1 MIVETLIVGDQPGDD
16 FTELNLA
23 VDSLTDP
30 RYVDGTVSVTIR
42 VRRGTYSG
50 DSCDLAGSGGWLL
63 TCNIEAFDPT
73 DKPVFDGTT
82 SPVVPFIDAALGGY
96 ESGVP
101 TTFKTSFTNIIFRN
115 YSGLSTTIG
124 QGFFIG
130 GTGGAAASI
139 DFIGCEFHNMTGG
152 ECLQRYSSDSD
163 RQAIVDSCIFNDCQ
177 YGILRG
183 SGNDILVKNCVF
195 SNYQRGS
202 EPSDAFFAKIHV
214 TGGNTKVFNNSV
226 AVALSSPGTQ
236 DIVTACSASNNAM
249 IVNPDNGNI
258 DGIYVEK
265 YGGNVIFFAGP
276 SSGREINT
284 LGDVQDL
291 GSNITDENPDFTNPG
306 GNDLTISA
314 TSPAAQNGIE
324 LLDVTD
330 DIAGAPRG
338 RLSYLRDGS
347 LQSEVVYDAG
357 AYQVTAVIASDRLK
371 SGMISPTARLML
383 HTRDA
388 ATGSYPT
395 IARTGD
401 PDFTGRYDSKYD
413 DTNTIVFESNN
424 PEVIYPMML
433 PSGTKFVKND
443 LLYPDYFDWDDRAII
458 SNGNIRAGIS
468 DAHVSF
474 TPGENISPFDESR
487 IYLDN
492 DSQFYMTGTASG
504 TLPGFSQRLSSKTSI
519 VIDTNPKQ
527 TTDFFF
533 STGTAPNASGLAEGV
548 NSSLGYYN
556 WGDNRWEIIGNLST
570 GSNIDILNNN
580 ADIRSQGLLACVP
593 AGLANSVGETIA
605 DLQGGAKA
613 ILETVGLPQSTYGF
627 PFASRYDA
635 TGSQMLDMSNYI
647 TAPFLLEKMT
657 LEFSASFG
665 PHIVSPLYHGP
676 QVKTFILLSQKDLSG
691 SSEPYTESILL
702 DTLPGTTTA
711 RNIQHG
717 FSKSIIAFGQVSL
730 TYDGAPSE
738 YNRDVNIVVGGGGVY
753 RSPTTGSFKLELVP
767 KTSQKNEFAG
777 CHAFMNSDSRTIVG
791 SPDREIIP
799 LVGGRSGFDIS
810 DGRSFVAGVGGLTPT
825 GSHTFSS
832 IYEAGSATELTVQ
845 ASSADS
851 IARTSPAV
859 ILPSDKLVL
868 CFSNTP
874 SFYPA
879 YVFDNPF
886 NSGERYEKGLA
897 NANVVLSPGAGKLT
911 LFGSL
916 LQNNLPKEPETNQPL
931 TSNAVHE
938 DLHYDNPVYDQWD
951 VEPYSALSGS
961 YVDLVI
967 SGNMLPDGNRSV
979 VASVAAG
986 NAGTTGS
993 LQRFVRLTDSVG
1005 KLYDSYP
1012 PNAATVLNASG
1023 KGLLTP
1029 GDGFNY
1035 IAVGAPVNYYT
1046 DITGPLSGV
1055 DTDWYLRAAYEV
1067 SSNRF
1072 TNQSLKGL
1080 RANVFDVNNFNAGT
1094 GEVTQPQTALIFGSA
1109 SLYWGVFGL
1118 VSDDNF
1124 DTDTKASGIETIKFL
1139 FGFGDRAYNL
1149 PGYKKSQIPFL
1160 SAVGPASIRGYKYG
1174 LAGLFGSSLDVRYRR
1189 DRYGQFRDMLE
1200 GRKYPATLVRN
1211 SVEYPIDI
1219 AFVQRDSTSG
1229 GTVDPMQTHSQNLDL
1244 HASSSLPYYDGLAVE
1259 RPDNPDESLSPVE
1272 IA

>member
-23 VDSLTDP
+23 VDSLTDT
-30 RYVDGTVSVTIR
+30 RYVDGTISVTIR

-50 DSCDLAGSGGWLL
+50 DFCDLAGSGGWLL
-63 TCNIEAFDPT
+63 SCNIEAFDPT

-183 SGNDILVKNCVF
+183 SGNDILVKNSVF

-338 RLSYLRDGS
+338 RSSYLRDGS
-347 LQSEVVYDAG
+347 LQNEVVYDAG
-357 AYQVTAVIASDRLK
+357 AYQITAVIASDRLK
-371 SGMISPTARLML
+371 SGMISPAARLML

-401 PDFTGRYDSKYD
+401 SDFTGRYDSKYD

-519 VIDTNPKQ
+519 SFELNNTQDHEVY
-527 TTDFFF
+527 F
-533 STGTAPNASGLAEGV
+533 STGSAGAGISRHSGMSYFNFGLK
-548 NSSLGYYN
+548 
-556 WGDNRWEIIGNLST
+556 RWETHGNLS
-570 GSNIDILNNN
+570 SAAEVDIL
-580 ADIRSQGLLACVP
+580 DGDFQKGYLGFS
-593 AGLANSVGETIA
+593 
-605 DLQGGAKA
+605 AKA
-613 ILETVGLPQSTYGF
+613 PVNYTSADEDDPKGIGYPITNFGF
-627 PFASRYDA
+627 PYDVRYA
-635 TGSQMLDMSNYI
+635 PTGSQLLSLSSSL
-647 TAPFLLEKMT
+647 TAPFLLEKIVLSFSGSLPASSISTTNSPLTSQFFILRQGIQGSTPDLVYQQQSMGRANGET
-657 LEFSASFG
+657 NFEQTPITQSLSRDLVSYGIISRFSTDTNPDTADRSRDLNLIQTSATLTATTGTFRLEFPCRSVALNPG
-665 PHIVSPLYHGP
+665 NALLYDRT
-676 QVKTFILLSQKDLSG
+676 VDA
-691 SSEPYTESILL
+691 
-702 DTLPGTTTA
+702 TTA
-711 RNIQHG
+711 RPNYLLDN
-717 FSKSIIAFGQVSL
+717 S
-730 TYDGAPSE
+730 
-738 YNRDVNIVVGGGGVY
+738 VG
-753 RSPTTGSFKLELVP
+753 T
-767 KTSQKNEFAG
+767 
-777 CHAFMNSDSRTIVG
+777 
-791 SPDREIIP
+791 
-799 LVGGRSGFDIS
+799 RSGLLS
-810 DGRSFVAGVGGLTPT
+810 SGRSFIKNVGGFIP
-825 GSHTFSS
+825 SSS
-832 IYEAGSATELTVQ
+832 ILQLSSSNPNDGYHVPKVQ
-845 ASSADS
+845 SYD
-851 IARTSPAV
+851 
-859 ILPSDKLVL
+859 
-868 CFSNTP
+868 
-874 SFYPA
+874 
-879 YVFDNPF
+879 
-886 NSGERYEKGLA
+886 
-897 NANVVLSPGAGKLT
+897 VLSPYVLMPNDSVCLGFSNIPYSPFVPFGAGLDEDALANTRLGLPASPFKIT
-911 LFGSL
+911 FFGSL
-916 LQNNLPKEPETNQPL
+916 LQNNLPKESETNQPL
-931 TSNAVHE
+931 TSDAIHE
-938 DLHYDNPVYDQWD
+938 DLHYDNPIYDQWD

-1023 KGLLTP
+1023 KGLLTT

-1080 RANVFDVNNFNAGT
+1080 RANVFDVNNFNSGT